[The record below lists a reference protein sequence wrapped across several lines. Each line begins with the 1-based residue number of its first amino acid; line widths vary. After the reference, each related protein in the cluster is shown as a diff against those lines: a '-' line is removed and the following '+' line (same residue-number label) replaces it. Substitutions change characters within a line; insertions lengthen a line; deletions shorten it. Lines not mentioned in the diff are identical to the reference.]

1 MKHNAADRIDAVD
14 ALSSPRSHGT
24 RSELM
29 ALNDLIGVLNQY
41 RGASASNP
49 PATVE
54 RDYSEVASQAPQAD
68 LASGLAT
75 AFRSDQTP
83 PFGQMLGSLFS
94 KSNGQQRAGILNQL
108 LGAVGPSLLTSG
120 ARS

>member
-1 MKHNAADRIDAVD
+1 
-14 ALSSPRSHGT
+14 
-24 RSELM
+24 M

-120 ARS
+120 ARSSALVARGPAGSFMPCRIAKS

>member
-1 MKHNAADRIDAVD
+1 
-14 ALSSPRSHGT
+14 
-24 RSELM
+24 M

-54 RDYSEVASQAPQAD
+54 RDYSEVASQAPAD
-68 LASGLAT
+68 LASGGAT

>member
-1 MKHNAADRIDAVD
+1 
-14 ALSSPRSHGT
+14 
-24 RSELM
+24 M
-29 ALNDLIGVLNQY
+29 ALNDLIGVLSQY

-54 RDYSEVASQAPQAD
+54 RDYSEVESQAPQAD